1 MRRESCG
8 TEGGPLGAVGWEGWG
23 GGGRGGEGEGGGAE
37 RSGGERGGARLFGG
51 ELVIAMGKGA
61 VPPLLA
67 LAMLPPLGAPLQR
80 VAGAGVKVGGWVGDG
95 GGVGVGG
102 AEGAGGRGQG
112 GLRCRGYRR
121 RGVWGAWCRVRSAAA
136 LGSCRV
142 QGYTSAGCRVLVAD
156 LQLVAALGRAD
167 GGRRGHSVMTTL
179 AAHNVQP
186 ALAATAAAAALSF
199 ALAVAAFAF
208 ALAIDLAQL
217 FGRAVAP
224 SLVPHA
230 AVWPDCL
237 RRLWLRWRLVGRRR
251 AALALRR
258 DLLQPGRPPLGL
270 LRFLGL
276 RLIRGQLRLVL
287 LVLLVRHL
295 VRLRIRLQARRGA
308 RLGPW

>member
-1 MRRESCG
+1 M
-8 TEGGPLGAVGWEGWG
+8 
-23 GGGRGGEGEGGGAE
+23 
-37 RSGGERGGARLFGG
+37 
-51 ELVIAMGKGA
+51 
-61 VPPLLA
+61 
-67 LAMLPPLGAPLQR
+67 
-80 VAGAGVKVGGWVGDG
+80 
-95 GGVGVGG
+95 GG
-102 AEGAGGRGQG
+102 AEGAGGG
-112 GLRCRGYRR
+112 GREGC
-121 RGVWGAWCRVRSAAA
+121 GVEGTGGAGCRVHGAECGVRRHS
-136 LGSCRV
+136 GSCRV
-142 QGYTSAGCRVLVAD
+142 QGYRSAGCRVLVAD

-199 ALAVAAFAF
+199 ALAIAAFAF

-230 AVWPDCL
+230 SVWPDCL
-237 RRLWLRWRLVGRRR
+237 RRFWLLVGRRR